1 MGPTRLCPM
10 SSASRLD
17 TLNELRAK
25 ELERS
30 LGNRESAL
38 RSIYAA
44 RSPLRA
50 SLALSPYA
58 YRFGATG
65 APAITEDV
73 RAEEAF
79 LEHRRNLYGDLR
91 SAESNEVAAAEKRL
105 TDERSTEQKLV
116 EEREQAR
123 RAATAEAI
131 EARASE
137 ERRLREAEF
146 KAAEARLADAKAAL
160 DRAQAAE
167 ERAIAAR
174 ASEVAAAESKAVE
187 ARAAEESLAKSRA
200 DEDKAFQDRRAVEEA
215 AYARSL
221 AFGGYYGY
229 APSYSRYA
237 L

>member
-1 MGPTRLCPM
+1 MGPPPSTM
-10 SSASRLD
+10 SDSRLE
-17 TLNELRAK
+17 TLNELRSK

-44 RSPLRA
+44 RSPLRS

-65 APAITEDV
+65 APSIADDV

-79 LEHRRNLYGDLR
+79 LEHRRALYGDLR
-91 SAESNEVAAAEKRL
+91 AAESSEVAAAETRL
-105 TDERSTEQKLV
+105 VDERCAEQCLV

-146 KAAEARLADAKAAL
+146 N
-160 DRAQAAE
+160 AAE
-167 ERAIAAR
+167 ERAAKAR
-174 ASEVAAAESKAVE
+174 ASEVEAATCKSSQARESESHLAS
-187 ARAAEESLAKSRA
+187 ARVN
-200 DEDKAFQDRRAVEEA
+200 EDKAFADRRSVEEA
-215 AYARSL
+215 AYSRSL
-221 AFGGYYGY
+221 AWHGSYHGYPYGA
-229 APSYSRYA
+229 APKF
-237 L
+237 

>member
-1 MGPTRLCPM
+1 MG
-10 SSASRLD
+10 
-17 TLNELRAK
+17 

-30 LGNRESAL
+30 LGNREGAL

-65 APAITEDV
+65 APSISDDV

-79 LEHRRNLYGDLR
+79 LEHRRALYGDLR
-91 SAESNEVAAAEKRL
+91 AAESSEVAAAEKRL
-105 TDERSTEQKLV
+105 CDERCAEQCLV

-131 EARASE
+131 EARAAE

-146 KAAEARLADAKAAL
+146 NAA
-160 DRAQAAE
+160 
-167 ERAIAAR
+167 
-174 ASEVAAAESKAVE
+174 E
-187 ARAAEESLAKSRA
+187 ARAAEVESATVKSSQARESEALLASARCT
-200 DEDKAFQDRRAVEEA
+200 EDKAFADRRSVEEA
-215 AYARSL
+215 AYSRSL
-221 AFGGYYGY
+221 AWHGAYHGYPYGA
-229 APSYSRYA
+229 APKF
-237 L
+237 

>member
-1 MGPTRLCPM
+1 MG
-10 SSASRLD
+10 
-17 TLNELRAK
+17 

-30 LGNRESAL
+30 LGNREGAL

-65 APAITEDV
+65 APSISDDV

-79 LEHRRNLYGDLR
+79 LEHRRALYGDLR
-91 SAESNEVAAAEKRL
+91 AAESSEVAAAEKRL
-105 TDERSTEQKLV
+105 CDERCAKQCLV

-131 EARASE
+131 EARAAE

-146 KAAEARLADAKAAL
+146 NAADAKAAL
-160 DRAQAAE
+160 ERAKAAE
-167 ERAIAAR
+167 ERAA
-174 ASEVAAAESKAVE
+174 K
-187 ARAAEESLAKSRA
+187 ARAAEVESATVKSSQARESEALLASARCT
-200 DEDKAFQDRRAVEEA
+200 EDKAFADRRSVEEA
-215 AYARSL
+215 AYSRSL
-221 AFGGYYGY
+221 AWHGAYHGYPYGA
-229 APSYSRYA
+229 APKF
-237 L
+237 

>member
-1 MGPTRLCPM
+1 MGRSSSTM
-10 SSASRLD
+10 SDSRLE
-17 TLNELRAK
+17 TLNELRSK

-44 RSPLRA
+44 RSPLRS

-65 APAITEDV
+65 APSIADDV

-79 LEHRRNLYGDLR
+79 LEHRRALYGDLR
-91 SAESNEVAAAEKRL
+91 AAESSEVVAAEKRL
-105 TDERSTEQKLV
+105 VDERCAEQCLV

-160 DRAQAAE
+160 ERAQTAEQRAIRARHAETSAAE
-167 ERAIAAR
+167 Q
-174 ASEVAAAESKAVE
+174 KAVE
-187 ARAAEESLAKSRA
+187 ARAAEESLAKARV
-200 DEDKAFQDRRAVEEA
+200 DEDGAFQDRRAVEEA

-229 APSYSRYA
+229 APAHSRYA
-237 L
+237 F

>member
-1 MGPTRLCPM
+1 MAA
-10 SSASRLD
+10 SDSRLE
-17 TLNELRAK
+17 TLNELRSQ

-30 LGNRESAL
+30 LGNREGAL

-65 APAITEDV
+65 APSISDDV

-79 LEHRRNLYGDLR
+79 LEHRRALYGDLR
-91 SAESNEVAAAEKRL
+91 AAESSEVAAAEKRL
-105 TDERSTEQKLV
+105 CDERCAEQCLV

-131 EARASE
+131 EARAAE

-146 KAAEARLADAKAAL
+146 N
-160 DRAQAAE
+160 AAE
-167 ERAIAAR
+167 ERR
-174 ASEVAAAESKAVE
+174 LREAE
-187 ARAAEESLAKSRA
+187 
-200 DEDKAFQDRRAVEEA
+200 FN
-215 AYARSL
+215 
-221 AFGGYYGY
+221 
-229 APSYSRYA
+229 
-237 L
+237 

>member
-1 MGPTRLCPM
+1 M
-10 SSASRLD
+10 SDSRLE
-17 TLNELRAK
+17 TLNELRSK

-65 APAITEDV
+65 APSIADDV

-79 LEHRRNLYGDLR
+79 LEHRRALYGDLR
-91 SAESNEVAAAEKRL
+91 AAESSEVAAAEKRL
-105 TDERSTEQKLV
+105 CDERCAEQCLV

-123 RAATAEAI
+123 RAATSEAI
-131 EARASE
+131 EARAAE

-160 DRAQAAE
+160 ERAKAAE
-167 ERAIAAR
+167 ERAA
-174 ASEVAAAESKAVE
+174 K
-187 ARAAEESLAKSRA
+187 ARAAEVEAATVKSSQARESEALLASARA
-200 DEDKAFQDRRAVEEA
+200 TEDKAFADRRSVEEA
-215 AYARSL
+215 AYSRSL
-221 AFGGYYGY
+221 AWHGAYHGYPYGA
-229 APSYSRYA
+229 APKF
-237 L
+237 

>member
-1 MGPTRLCPM
+1 M
-10 SSASRLD
+10 SASRLD

-25 ELERS
+25 ELDRS
-30 LGNRESAL
+30 LGERESAL

-44 RSPLRA
+44 RSPLRS

-65 APAITEDV
+65 APSIAEDV

-105 TDERSTEQKLV
+105 VDERATEQALV

-131 EARASE
+131 EARAAE

-160 DRAQAAE
+160 DRAVAAE
-167 ERAIAAR
+167 ERAKAA
-174 ASEVAAAESKAVE
+174 ASAEVAAAGETAVK
-187 ARAAEESLAKSRA
+187 ARAAEEGLAKARV

-215 AYARSL
+215 AYA
-221 AFGGYYGY
+221 
-229 APSYSRYA
+229 
-237 L
+237 